1 MAIQD
6 FGEKL
11 GGAKKDRAQQYRE
24 AIAKEFSDEEL
35 ATLPLSK
42 IWPKESID
50 EIEDPFHAAF
60 AFCARGEIPTK
71 PRKAYSISSWVKS
84 VKKMRGLALFAY
96 ENTTDKE
103 IFREKLTGWS
113 DSRPYQN
120 FISKVELLEKLENRK
135 QWDRIGTVEK
145 VQSNSGCFVRV
156 VVDGKSEIFYGAQGI
171 TDEVVNGIREKLGD
185 IDSLVKKMEFELR
198 GNRARNEFFFCKKGD
213 PLYRKLKTFDNPK
226 EAFEFLKDHHDDLV
240 AAWENVK
247 DMDNV
252 KEVDLRVKEN
262 RPRSARDWRN
272 GKDITPEEFDATFGF
287 RGVEFGNYVGQGT
300 NIKERQGMLNHA
312 YDAFMD
318 LADIVGIPPHG
329 VSLNGQLGIGFGS
342 RGSGGFSAHY
352 EPSTQVINLT
362 KTRGAG
368 TLAHEWFHALDNFF
382 ARMRGGEIKISA
394 RSLNPQEAYRQQN
407 YMTYR
412 PEALMVRKD
421 NMAYTG
427 EYLRADLLR
436 HFETRGQSKPG
447 SLYDPNLWEPDPRH
461 PAGVPAPMEKAF
473 AHLVETLNDSP
484 MLKRSLGCN
493 RGSSDYWSRIIE
505 RSARAFENYVIH
517 KLDEQGYHNDYLAN
531 VVHVDTFVRN
541 RDYYPYLLS
550 DEIPPVAEAFDRLCK
565 EIAPAFEGVKQ
576 QPKSVKKPASGLSM

>member
-42 IWPKESID
+42 IWPKESIGAIEDTFVAAVAFAARAEIPSKPRTAYALNKWVRNVKTIRSLAGFIMND
-50 EIEDPFHAAF
+50 EIGREAF
-60 AFCARGEIPTK
+60 KAR
-71 PRKAYSISSWVKS
+71 V
-84 VKKMRGLALFAY
+84 
-96 ENTTDKE
+96 ENNPS
-103 IFREKLTGWS
+103 FRHFLT
-113 DSRPYQN
+113 
-120 FISKVELLEKLENRK
+120 KVELLESLDRS
-135 QWDRIGTVEK
+135 QWGRIGAVEK
-145 VQSNSGCFVRV
+145 LSYRDNPCLRVQI
-156 VVDGKSEIFYGAQGI
+156 DGKTELFNGKALVSEAL
-171 TDEVVNGIREKLGD
+171 DDIREKLGTD
-185 IDSLVKKMEFELR
+185 NLAEKKMEFDLR
-198 GNRARNEFFFCKKGD
+198 GNRARTEFFFCKKGD
-213 PLYRKLKTFDNPK
+213 PLYRKLKIFDNPK
-226 EAFEFLKDHHDDLV
+226 EAFQFLKDHHDELV

-247 DMDNV
+247 EQDNV

-318 LADIVGIPPHG
+318 LADIVGIPPRG

-382 ARMRGGEIKISA
+382 ARMRGGEVKIDA
-394 RSLNPQEAYRQQN
+394 KNLNPQEVYRQKN
-407 YMTYR
+407 YITYR

-421 NMAYTG
+421 KMAYTG
-427 EYLRADLLR
+427 SVLRSDLHR
-436 HFETRGQSKPG
+436 YFSERGKNKPG
-447 SLYDPNLWEPDPRH
+447 SLYDPTLWEPDPFH
-461 PAGVPAPMEKAF
+461 PAGVPAPMEQAF
-473 AHLVETLNDSP
+473 THLVETLNASP
-484 MLKRSLGCN
+484 MNQRALGCN
-493 RGSSDYWSRIIE
+493 RGTGDYWSRIIE

-531 VVHVDTFVRN
+531 VVSIDAFPRN
-541 RDYYPYLLS
+541 PDYYPYLLKE
-550 DEIPPVAEAFDRLCK
+550 EIPPVAEAFDRMCRA
-565 EIAPAFEGVKQ
+565 IAPAFEGIKQ
-576 QPKSVKKPASGLSM
+576 QPKSVRKPGNGLSM